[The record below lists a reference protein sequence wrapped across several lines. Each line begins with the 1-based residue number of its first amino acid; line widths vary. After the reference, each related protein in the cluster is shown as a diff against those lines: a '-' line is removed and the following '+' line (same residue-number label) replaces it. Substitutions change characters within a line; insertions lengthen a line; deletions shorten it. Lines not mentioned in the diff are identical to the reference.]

1 MDFLQLKPELS
12 AKIAV
17 LNPVTKE
24 EMPGVTYTLAGR
36 TSPEFRAAKRL
47 AEKYSDAEERG
58 VATFAGAITGWEGF
72 QEGGV
77 PIEPTLENKQRFLDE
92 YDWLLKQVIE
102 RFTEDETFLPNARN
116 ASALSQPSEGGA
128 QPKSGK

>member
-58 VATFAGAITGWEGF
+58 VATFAGAITDWEGF
-72 QEGGV
+72 QEGV
-77 PIEPTLENKQRFLDE
+77 VSIEPTLENKQRFLDE
-92 YDWLLKQVIE
+92 YDWFFKQVIE
-102 RFTEDETFLPNARN
+102 NFTEDETFLPNARN
-116 ASALSQPSEGGA
+116 ASALSQQSALGER
-128 QPKSGK
+128 QKSGK